1 MENGERSA
9 IEVLSKL
16 IDLAGRV
23 GSDSLKGTIAIGSKS
38 ISAYVKNK
46 ENIVVGENDIK
57 KLRNSGEPLNVTKID
72 SSTIN
77 RLSKACEDFGVPI
90 SIVKDND
97 ENFMF
102 YKQSD
107 SKLIQMVMERIL
119 EENLEKNQIN
129 EIPSVKKDI
138 KLEVEEQLLFM
149 KKENT
154 VEIMPKDLSTV
165 VYDKKEI
172 TVGKQ
177 DFSKLKNSKE
187 PISVVIMDKTYSDK
201 FEGISKELKIPMT
214 ITKNHDNHF
223 MMLKEK
229 DLGKFEEM
237 ATKTLNFEKT
247 KDIEVKNDISDKVFS
262 TKIDKTDITNIKKI
276 CKDFGVPI
284 SIIKENGENFLYCKE
299 SDSKFV
305 QSAINEK
312 SKSYEIKNEKTLSS
326 EEKGKEKNTNTKNR
340 ANPKNNIRTKV
351 REAEERLNTPSVEKT
366 LDIVKD
372 VPIAKPVER

>member
-107 SKLIQMVMERIL
+107 SKLVQMVMERIL

-229 DLGKFEEM
+229 DLGKFQEM

-340 ANPKNNIRTKV
+340 DNPKNNIRTKV